1 MLCQCRKTKE
11 APKPPV
17 NQQSARRLDSDDED
31 GDSFGEMNFDDDGDD
46 AAILSRVRHESVED
60 LTQMDE
66 RRKQRGQRGENDKAV
81 KRTPSAHESKTSE

>member
-1 MLCQCRKTKE
+1 MCQCRKTKE

-17 NQQSARRLDSDDED
+17 NQQSARRLDSDDD
-31 GDSFGEMNFDDDGDD
+31 DSFGEMNFDDDDGDD
-46 AAILSRVRHESVED
+46 AVVSRVRHESVED

-66 RRKQRGQRGENDKAV
+66 RRRQQRGQRGESDKAV

>member
-1 MLCQCRKTKE
+1 MDTY
-11 APKPPV
+11 
-17 NQQSARRLDSDDED
+17 DED
-31 GDSFGEMNFDDDGDD
+31 DDSFGEMNFDDDGDN
-46 AAILSRVRHESVED
+46 AIISRVRHESVED

>member
-1 MLCQCRKTKE
+1 MCQCRKTKE

-17 NQQSARRLDSDDED
+17 NQQSARRLDTDDED
-31 GDSFGEMNFDDDGDD
+31 DDSFGEMNFDDDGDN
-46 AAILSRVRHESVED
+46 AIISRVRHESVED